1 MDKTRPNTQAAEF
14 QRRDWGTLIKC
25 FILWKA
31 ILLAVACA
39 SPGPGYDS
47 STQILFD
54 QYDEYE
60 QPARTLLG
68 RGIEHLALRLTRWD
82 GIYFSSSAARGH
94 VNEQDW
100 AFSWALARSTSF
112 LSRGV

>member
-1 MDKTRPNTQAAEF
+1 MDKTRSNTKATEF
-14 QRRDWGTLIKC
+14 QRSEWRTLIKY
-25 FILWKA
+25 FILWKVL
-31 ILLAVACA
+31 LLAAACA
-39 SPGPGYDS
+39 SPGPGYDT
-47 STQILFD
+47 STRILFD
-54 QYDEYE
+54 QYE

-68 RGIEHLALRLTRWD
+68 RGIEHLVLRLTRWD